1 MNFADGKIL
10 GVNAEIFFCLIF
22 LLLFVIL
29 GIVSF
34 QYYGYINAGKNG
46 SAFSAGTGIGV
57 SLFPN
62 RNNEPRY
69 VVDSQ
74 MVA

>member
-1 MNFADGKIL
+1 MDFSGNKIL
-10 GVNAEIFFCLIF
+10 GIDANVFFAVIFCLLF
-22 LLLFVIL
+22 LIL

-34 QYYGYINAGKNG
+34 QFYGYINGGTPN

-62 RNNEPRY
+62 RQPQQQVILAQPNSR
-69 VVDSQ
+69 
-74 MVA
+74 